1 MDYPQYPLL
10 SGALITRCLL
20 RCKKKARFGLSKVF
34 INFHS
39 HLFINL
45 FLILFCMR
53 AVANLFEKKKKE
65 KPVMIMN
72 MKNMIKVKNLV
83 SLIRSERLGLPLT
96 KKKKKI
102 PKKAFLY

>member
-1 MDYPQYPLL
+1 
-10 SGALITRCLL
+10 
-20 RCKKKARFGLSKVF
+20 
-34 INFHS
+34 
-39 HLFINL
+39 
-45 FLILFCMR
+45 MR

-96 KKKKKI
+96 KKKKKNTEKSFSVLVQI
-102 PKKAFLY
+102 GLGKQCGPMSGCSFRSSLIRPYTVSHFCWA